1 MMAGPRSSYAFDRRR
16 QSGPAAHACAW
27 TGCTEPGVHRAPLNR
42 NQLREYQYFCLEH
55 IRDFNRSWNFF
66 EGWKQDEIEA
76 YQHADLS
83 WHRPTWKPGDR
94 EVKSQAW
101 REAFFAERFNDRFGF
116 TREEAGERGEAP
128 GGRRESREERAEA
141 AENRRAYAVLG
152 LEPGADESEIKRR
165 FKAEVKLCHPDLN
178 DGDREAEERLRLV
191 IWAYRH
197 LTRRES
203 A

>member
-1 MMAGPRSSYAFDRRR
+1 MMARSRSSHAFDSRPE
-16 QSGPAAHACAW
+16 PAAHHCAW
-27 TGCTEPGVHRAPLNR
+27 PGCGAEGVHRAPVSR
-42 NQLREYQYFCLEH
+42 NQLREYQYFCLDH

-101 REAFFAERFNDRFGF
+101 RDAFFAERFDDRFGF
-116 TREEAGERGEAP
+116 TRDDEAAGARRKTTGRGEEAA
-128 GGRRESREERAEA
+128 A
-141 AENRRAYAVLG
+141 AEESRRAYATLG
-152 LEPGADESEIKRR
+152 LEPGADRAEVKRR
-165 FKAEVKLCHPDLN
+165 FKAEVKLCHPDVN
-178 DGDREAEERLRLV
+178 GGDKDAEDRLRDV

-197 LTRRES
+197 LTAR
-203 A
+203 AAA

>member
-1 MMAGPRSSYAFDRRR
+1 MAGPRS
-16 QSGPAAHACAW
+16 AHAFRRGSHEEPEAPRCAW
-27 TGCTEPGVHRAPLNR
+27 PGCTEEGSHRAPRSPQN
-42 NQLREYQYFCLEH
+42 LREYQYFCLAH

-76 YQHADLS
+76 YQHADMS

-101 REAFFAERFNDRFGF
+101 RNAFFAQHFDDRFGF
-116 TREEAGERGEAP
+116 TREDEAAAGAGKQRKSAADEAG
-128 GGRRESREERAEA
+128 A
-141 AENRRAYAVLG
+141 AEDRRAFAVFG
-152 LEPGADESEIKRR
+152 LKAGADVGEVKRR
-165 FKAEVKLCHPDLN
+165 FKAEVKLCHPDVN
-178 DGDREAEERLRLV
+178 GGDREAEERLRLV
-191 IWAYRH
+191 IWAYRR

>member
-1 MMAGPRSSYAFDRRR
+1 MMARPRASQAFDRR
-16 QSGPAAHACAW
+16 SEPVAHTCAW
-27 TGCTEPGVHRAPLNR
+27 PGCTEDGTHRAPLSR

-101 REAFFAERFNDRFGF
+101 RNAYFSERINDRFGF
-116 TREEAGERGEAP
+116 TTDDEAAGSGRRQKQARGEEAA
-128 GGRRESREERAEA
+128 A
-141 AENRRAYAVLG
+141 AEETRRALATLG
-152 LEPGADESEIKRR
+152 LEPGADEAAVKRR
-165 FKAEVKLCHPDLN
+165 FKAEVKLCHPDVN
-178 DGDREAEERLRLV
+178 GGNKDAEDRLRDV

-197 LTRRES
+197 LTARH
-203 A
+203 AA